1 MKITKRQLRRII
13 QEAVAT
19 RVDPKTDRMLQG
31 VRSALGEKEF
41 VESLLAKIDS
51 RDLKGILR
59 SIAHDRKLEIDGIQY
74 AHARK

>member
-31 VRSALGEKEF
+31 VRSAVGEKEF

-74 AHARK
+74 THARK

>member
-13 QEAVAT
+13 REAVAT

-31 VRSALGEKEF
+31 IRSALGEKEF

-51 RDLKGILR
+51 RDLRGILR
-59 SIAHDRKLEIDGIQY
+59 SIAHDKRLEIDGIQY
-74 AHARK
+74 THARK

>member
-74 AHARK
+74 THARK

>member
-13 QEAVAT
+13 REAVAT

-59 SIAHDRKLEIDGIQY
+59 SIAHDRRLEIDGIQY
-74 AHARK
+74 TYARK